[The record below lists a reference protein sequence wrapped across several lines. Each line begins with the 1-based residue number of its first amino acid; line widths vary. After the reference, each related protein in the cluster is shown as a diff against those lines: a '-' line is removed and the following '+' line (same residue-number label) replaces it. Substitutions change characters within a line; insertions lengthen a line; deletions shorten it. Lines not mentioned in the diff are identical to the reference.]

1 MEYKLQKSRNSGE
14 DVSSEIVVVHQKGV
28 PKLHGILKQRSVSES
43 SDDGVRSCWSGC
55 DRQVSMTTGSEGDDI
70 EDSPDR
76 SAASLISGG
85 GPIVRKSVSFNDHID
100 RTLFQANQS
109 VSSMHAALKNR
120 RRRARKRDQKQEQR
134 EQRRRRRSSGSF
146 SLEESGDEQ
155 AAGVQAACIRV
166 EKSGENSQISTE
178 SSQYTEDSCCSAQV
192 TNDRLDGLFSNAV
205 LDDAEVANEKVLSSQ
220 DVLGSESSSGNG
232 DAPEN
237 DKPMES
243 TSLKSKLALKETKN
257 ENVNFSDASR
267 TKNCLEDCGSEVVND
282 SIGNVPNVCDMSS
295 VHALGNDE
303 NCKSDVSD
311 IDVICD
317 GLRADCS
324 GSVSQHVVSC
334 SSDSS
339 VELLK
344 LSQTVDGSVSVAVS
358 ESQALEKIAISHMS
372 SVIDLDVD

>member
-1 MEYKLQKSRNSGE
+1 MEYKLQKSRNSDE

-55 DRQVSMTTGSEGDDI
+55 DRQVSMTTGSEGDDN

-76 SAASLISGG
+76 SAASLIGGG

-178 SSQYTEDSCCSAQV
+178 SSQYAEDSCCSAQV
-192 TNDRLDGLFSNAV
+192 TNDRLDGSFSNAV

-232 DAPEN
+232 DAPE
-237 DKPMES
+237 PMES
-243 TSLKSKLALKETKN
+243 TSLKGELALKETKN

-282 SIGNVPNVCDMSS
+282 SICNLPNVCDMSS

-303 NCKSDVSD
+303 NCKSDASD
-311 IDVICD
+311 IDVICN
-317 GLRADCS
+317 GLTADCS

-344 LSQTVDGSVSVAVS
+344 LSQTVDGSVSVAGS